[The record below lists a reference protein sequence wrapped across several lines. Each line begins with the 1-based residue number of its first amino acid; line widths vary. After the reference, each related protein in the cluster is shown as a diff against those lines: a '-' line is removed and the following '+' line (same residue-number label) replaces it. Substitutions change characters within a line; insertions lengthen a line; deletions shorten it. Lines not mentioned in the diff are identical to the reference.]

1 MAFSASTNNELLII
15 KSRCA
20 ELELSNAHLKDE
32 VHSIHGQKSELED
45 QVKSL
50 LQRLASQST
59 SQFQEELFA
68 SQKEVLRLTDH
79 KASLEQQLEKENE
92 TIQLLHKNI
101 AREVQK
107 SKDEVERQSIF
118 LRSQI
123 LEQKEIN
130 TTLQEKLMTALQVSK
145 QLDNEG
151 MHDNITEAI
160 LITSD
165 AVLQK
170 FRQEHRN
177 NVKGKYD
184 VHVDITGRSLV
195 LSGRKVNVQL
205 LKAEIMSA
213 LNDAY
218 CALVDPTKYVSAAKA
233 KEEASKHEIDHLRRT
248 VLTHETTI
256 QSLHVALQHSQD
268 TYNGALTAAE
278 EANRKSAVMQTQF
291 TEHNRIHA
299 RQIADFEEK
308 IRELNRQIVEGQESS
323 RMALHSLRAD
333 ADVAAQYRAQLEEL
347 REEVRRI
354 TDLKELAE
362 RSVYVTTRQLE
373 MTREQLQD
381 AIRSDVSVADLT
393 RRLEHAEHRSLTVD
407 QRVAE
412 ARRDS
417 KDHEQKL
424 TIEIGTLQE
433 RLRRSIDEGA
443 QTKKDLQ
450 NVSVERDAARAE
462 LQQSRDIIHEMRN
475 KMVHLSV
482 LSLTNQEGGLTGTSS
497 HHGRS
502 GSPQGHSAMESI
514 LVGSEKHMMRIEE
527 ENGAL
532 RTELQHAFEDM
543 RAVATSLK
551 ETRVVRERALE
562 DVQRLESEK
571 GRLFEERQKVERQ
584 IIEDRMASRQ
594 RESELELQV
603 LALRDE
609 LQHQQ
614 KRIEMLHA
622 EYQRKIENVMQD
634 ASARLQQQSGHDEF
648 AANQLQQHVGNHSM
662 TRPGT
667 NSFLRR
673 TSRPGEVMQP
683 NDASLLPQ
691 RTPKSNTTMTALQ
704 VQAARPQSSAGVFTL
719 RSSSHEQQAAGGLV
733 STPRNTASSGVA
745 TPTSG
750 FRLSAARPAASHVD
764 LPLESPPR

>member
-1 MAFSASTNNELLII
+1 MASGVSANEVLIV
-15 KSRCA
+15 KARCA

-32 VHSIHGQKSELED
+32 VHTTKKQKSELED
-45 QVKSL
+45 QIKSL
-50 LQRLASQST
+50 TQRLASQAT

-79 KASLEQQLEKENE
+79 KASLEQQLEKANE
-92 TIQLLHKNI
+92 TIQQLHKNI

-107 SKDEVERQSIF
+107 AKDEVERQSIF

-123 LEQKEIN
+123 LEQKEVN

-145 QLDNEG
+145 QLEDEG
-151 MHDNITEAI
+151 MHDNITETI

-177 NVKGKYD
+177 SVKGKYD
-184 VHVDITGRSLV
+184 VHVDINGRNLV

-205 LKAEIMSA
+205 LKAEIMTA
-213 LNDAY
+213 LNEAY

-233 KEEASKHEIDHLRRT
+233 KEEASRHEIDHLRRT

-256 QSLHVALQHSQD
+256 QSLHVALQQAQD
-268 TYNGALTAAE
+268 AYNGALTTAE
-278 EANRKSAVMQTQF
+278 EANRKSAVVQTQLM
-291 TEHNRIHA
+291 EHNRIHA
-299 RQIADFEEK
+299 RQISDFEEK
-308 IRELNRQIVEGQESS
+308 IRELNRQINEGQESN
-323 RMALHSLRAD
+323 RMALQGLKAD
-333 ADVAAQYRAQLEEL
+333 ADVASQYRTQLEEL
-347 REEVRRI
+347 HEEVRRI

-373 MTREQLQD
+373 MTRDQLQD
-381 AIRSDVSVADLT
+381 AIRSDVSIADLT
-393 RRLEHAEHRSLTVD
+393 RRLEHAEHRAQTVD

-412 ARRDS
+412 ARRES
-417 KDHEQKL
+417 KEHEQKL
-424 TIEIGTLQE
+424 TIEIGTIQE
-433 RLRRSIDEGA
+433 RLRRCMEECA
-443 QTKKDLQ
+443 QSKKDLQ
-450 NVSVERDAARAE
+450 NVTVERDAARAE

-482 LSLTNQEGGLTGTSS
+482 MSFVNQEGGNASPA
-497 HHGRS
+497 HGHRS
-502 GSPQGHSAMESI
+502 GSPPSGHSAMESI

-527 ENGAL
+527 ENAAL

-551 ETRVVRERALE
+551 ETRVVRERAME
-562 DVQRLESEK
+562 DVQRLEAEK
-571 GRLFEERQKVERQ
+571 SRLFEERQKVERQ
-584 IIEDRMASRQ
+584 IIEDRMSSRQ

-614 KRIEMLHA
+614 KRIEMLHG
-622 EYQRKIENVMQD
+622 EYQRKIDDVMHD
-634 ASARLQQQSGHDEF
+634 AAARFQQASNDDIAAAMDRQPLAMGPVGRQS
-648 AANQLQQHVGNHSM
+648 S
-662 TRPGT
+662 T
-667 NSFLRR
+667 NSLRR
-673 TSRPGEVMQP
+673 TVRPNDVLP
-683 NDASLLPQ
+683 NDASMVPQ
-691 RTPKSNTTMTALQ
+691 RTPKSASSNNLLQ
-704 VQAARPQSSAGVFTL
+704 GARPMSAQSGGVFTL
-719 RSSSHEQQAAGGLV
+719 RSASNEQAGGLV
-733 STPRNTASSGVA
+733 STPRNGSGNT
-745 TPTSG
+745 TPASG
-750 FRLSAARPAASHVD
+750 FRLSAARPTNQNHVAD